1 MLITDLSQ
9 NPAVNKSVK
18 LTEIAACTNGRSE
31 CVSLLATGSVSGG
44 EIKLQISQDDANY
57 YPLTD
62 ENGVQIILKPNTPLY
77 LKFANLY
84 LKCDLSGISSDN
96 LKITVQ

>member
-9 NPAVNKSVK
+9 NPNLNRSVR
-18 LTEIAACTNGRSE
+18 LSEIAAVTNGRSE
-31 CVSLLATGSVSGG
+31 CLMLLATGQFTGG
-44 EIKLQISQDDANY
+44 DIKLQISQDDINF

-62 ENGVQIILKPNTPLY
+62 ENGVQLLLKADTPLF
-77 LKFANLY
+77 LKYANLY